1 MSTIQKASRFLLVLL
16 AAVAAYVLFSIP
28 PLIITQYEKIASVH
42 PFLGYMYV
50 GGVVFSLSIFLLLA
64 LWFALFLWRNTRSLA
79 VARSRQARDITKM
92 TPKEQREEI
101 QQQMRET
108 RAFIENTPVPAA
120 EEAQI
125 RERYDELSC
134 KLESQTFEIVAFGTV
149 SSGKSSLLNT
159 LAGREVF
166 RTDARAGTTIT
177 RNEIAWSEFD
187 KVLLVD
193 TPGLSEI
200 HGAER
205 EFLARRAARDADIVL
220 FVLDGPLKDPE
231 LQILTLLVQ
240 MKKRVLIALNKAD
253 WFTNAD
259 LPLLLQQIT
268 EQVKGLVPDEDV
280 VAIRAASATRTRV
293 RILPDGT
300 ETEESITIEPDI
312 TALAERMRAVIA
324 HDARGILLANLLL
337 RSRGLVE
344 DAKELV
350 QASLDQR
357 AAALVSTYMWQ
368 AGSIA
373 ALSPFPVVDV
383 AAGLTI
389 SSKMVVDLARVYHQ
403 NLTVETALRLIRE
416 LSKTVLATLG
426 ATAATPAVATVIASV
441 LKTVPGVGTLAGGAL
456 QGLTQAFVT
465 RWIGRVFIAYFR
477 NEMRAP
483 QGGFD
488 SLARAQWKE
497 ITKPTELAR
506 FVQEGASRLSEK
518 EHRCG

>member
-1 MSTIQKASRFLLVLL
+1 MSIIQKASRFLFVLL
-16 AAVAAYVLFSIP
+16 AAVAAYALLSLP
-28 PLIITQYEKIASVH
+28 PLIITHYEKISSIS
-42 PFLGYMYV
+42 PLLGYMYV
-50 GGVVFSLSIFLLLA
+50 GGVVLSFTLLLILA
-64 LWFALFLWRNTRSLA
+64 LWFALFLWRN
-79 VARSRQARDITKM
+79 ARPFASARRRQARDITQM
-92 TPKEQREEI
+92 TLKEQREEI

-108 RAFIENTPVPAA
+108 QEFIEKTPVPSI

-125 RERYDELSC
+125 RERYDELHR
-134 KLESQTFEIVAFGTV
+134 KLESQTLELVAFGTV

-177 RNEIAWSEFD
+177 RNEIVWSEFD

-205 EFLARRAARDADIVL
+205 EFLARRAARDADLVL
-220 FVLDGPLKDPE
+220 FVLDGPLKDSE
-231 LQILTLLVQ
+231 SRILALLVQ
-240 MKKRVLIALNKAD
+240 MKKRVLICLNKAD
-253 WFTNAD
+253 WFTDAD

-268 EQVKGLVPDEDV
+268 EQVKGLVPGEDV
-280 VAIRAASATRTRV
+280 VAIRAASTARTRV

-300 ETEESITIEPDI
+300 ETEESITVEPDI
-312 TALAERMRAVIA
+312 TALAERMRTVIE
-324 HDARGILLANLLL
+324 HNARGILLANLLL

-350 QASLDQR
+350 QASLDQH
-357 AAALVSTYMWQ
+357 AAELVTTYMWQ

-389 SSKMVVDLARVYHQ
+389 SSKMVVDLARTYHQ
-403 NLTVETALRLIRE
+403 NLTVEAAVRMIRE

-426 ATAATPAVATVIASV
+426 VTAATPAVATVIASL

-465 RWIGRVFIAYFR
+465 RWIGRVFIEYFR
-477 NEMRAP
+477 NEMRGP
-483 QGGFD
+483 QGGLDF
-488 SLARAQWKE
+488 LARAQWKE
-497 ITKPTELAR
+497 ITNPTELVQL
-506 FVQEGASRLSEK
+506 VQEGASRLSVK
-518 EHRCG
+518 EHRCV

>member
-1 MSTIQKASRFLLVLL
+1 
-16 AAVAAYVLFSIP
+16 
-28 PLIITQYEKIASVH
+28 
-42 PFLGYMYV
+42 
-50 GGVVFSLSIFLLLA
+50 
-64 LWFALFLWRNTRSLA
+64 
-79 VARSRQARDITKM
+79 
-92 TPKEQREEI
+92 
-101 QQQMRET
+101 
-108 RAFIENTPVPAA
+108 
-120 EEAQI
+120 
-125 RERYDELSC
+125 
-134 KLESQTFEIVAFGTV
+134 V

-205 EFLARRAARDADIVL
+205 EFLARRAARDADLVL
-220 FVLDGPLKDPE
+220 FVLDGPLKDSE
-231 LQILTLLVQ
+231 SRILALLVQ
-240 MKKRVLIALNKAD
+240 MKKRVLICLNKAD
-253 WFTNAD
+253 WFTDAD

-268 EQVKGLVPDEDV
+268 EQVKGFVPGEDV
-280 VAIRAASATRTRV
+280 VAIRAASSARTRV

-300 ETEESITIEPDI
+300 ETEESITVEPDI
-312 TALAERMRAVIA
+312 TALAERMRTVIE

-350 QASLDQR
+350 QASLDQH
-357 AAALVSTYMWQ
+357 AAELVTTYMWQ

-389 SSKMVVDLARVYHQ
+389 SSKMVVDLARIYHQ
-403 NLTVETALRLIRE
+403 NLTVEAAVRMIRE

-426 ATAATPAVATVIASV
+426 ATAATPAVATVIASL
-441 LKTVPGVGTLAGGAL
+441 LKTVPGVGTLL
-456 QGLTQAFVT
+456 EE
-465 RWIGRVFIAYFR
+465 RCK
-477 NEMRAP
+477 
-483 QGGFD
+483 D
-488 SLARAQWKE
+488 SLKLSSRAG
-497 ITKPTELAR
+497 L
-506 FVQEGASRLSEK
+506 GAYS
-518 EHRCG
+518 